1 MLKFFYFCTGIQI
14 CETRLSLKK
23 IRIWIMEWEKKREDK
38 EKNIHYKEK
47 YTWINIFL
55 HVSVFIYAL
64 DYCVKSPT

>member
-1 MLKFFYFCTGIQI
+1 
-14 CETRLSLKK
+14 
-23 IRIWIMEWEKKREDK
+23 MEWAKKREES

-55 HVSVFIYAL
+55 HVSAFIYAL